1 MAKKTP
7 NPFLLLNEDIT
18 GITLPKST
26 RKDNAGLK
34 MLSRMLM
41 SQLPAR
47 NVTPEKPSTQK
58 YEAPGYE
65 MGNK

>member
-1 MAKKTP
+1 MAEKIK

-26 RKDNAGLK
+26 RKDNAALK
-34 MLSRMLM
+34 MMSRILM

-47 NVTPEKPSTQK
+47 NVQPEKPSTQK
-58 YEAPGYE
+58 YEVPGYE